1 METRCGDRQKPESW
15 EAISCIG
22 KITISQYINRNMHAV
37 AEYGAMI
44 LTNHSSHTLSFA
56 IH

>member
-22 KITISQYINRNMHAV
+22 KINISQYINRNMHAV